1 MVKPLEAIGTWPNRH
16 LRLHPRMDSVVSM
29 SGNARPT
36 LRLKTEK
43 FDELAAAIT
52 GARTDRELSE
62 KLGVSYNHLSQI
74 RTHGRTPG
82 TQFIAAVRAA
92 MPHVPFEQ
100 LFETVESVASDAA

>member
-1 MVKPLEAIGTWPNRH
+1 M
-16 LRLHPRMDSVVSM
+16 VVSM

-36 LRLKTEK
+36 LRLRTEK
-43 FDELAAAIT
+43 FDELAAAVT
-52 GARTDRELSE
+52 GARTDRALAE

-74 RTHGRTPG
+74 RNHGRTPG

-100 LFETVESVASDAA
+100 LFETVESITDGAAA